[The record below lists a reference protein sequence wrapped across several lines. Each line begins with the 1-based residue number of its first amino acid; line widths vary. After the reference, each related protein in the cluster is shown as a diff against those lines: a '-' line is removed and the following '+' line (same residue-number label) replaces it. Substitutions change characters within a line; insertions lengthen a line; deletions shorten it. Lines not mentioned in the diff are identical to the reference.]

1 MAEKFD
7 LRCNSGQGENN
18 KSIHN
23 LGPISLEMCG
33 QECLEFDGC
42 IGIDY
47 TDNTDAIAENQC
59 RMYNDNTPRSN
70 PGENDRI
77 YCTVGEGEKEF
88 D

>member
-1 MAEKFD
+1 MAGNLD
-7 LRCNSGQGENN
+7 LRCNSGQGEHS

-42 IGIDY
+42 IAIDY
-47 TDNTDAIAENQC
+47 TYDIAENQC
-59 RMYNDNTPRSN
+59 RMYNDNTPRSDL
-70 PGENDRI
+70 GENDRI